1 MKKLIALFLISVM
14 IFPLYGNANNGN
26 HKSAESEALSY
37 VPQFGIHSD
46 GVELIKDFDSMD
58 EFVDS
63 CYEKGYSIILFNA
76 LPWEY
81 YFVSPTLN
89 RLGWE
94 FGEDLLSPMIERAHE
109 KGIKVFVDIQSL
121 AWKIRE
127 DFEDWPGNAPSTS
140 DVVNIVSELI
150 SHGVDG
156 ISEEMFL
163 ADWFSP
169 VYNICNENG
178 VMYLHKG
185 IPYDVAWFCNESST
199 AFEAYSN
206 CSVLMTEDY
215 YANDDLARNC
225 IVPSFASSLNKPYW
239 AKSCPEDWALGSIT
253 NMENV
258 LLMRM
263 VQYHPDYIFAMI
275 YNRSDFDEFNPA
287 FMPSLI
293 QNYIVDEDKPVCD
306 IVVYLTNEA
315 GTDDSPKD
323 FDPWQLL
330 DVGFSAIANGI
341 MASGYRIEIT
351 SEPMENADAY
361 YVYTRGGWW
370 DETNILDL
378 PDSIVNLFY
387 GNKTV
392 FLEVGGVLP
401 ASTPNWKSI
410 RSRIGIASDKTFDTI
425 FDENHPVDGVYDGIA
440 YTHLSDNWFLFNN
453 IKISDVWG
461 EILSTCS
468 YEGNTYVLALR
479 DGNRI
484 FINGAGLDFNASF
497 LISSI
502 LSDGLQSPSNCI
514 SATGLVSTFY
524 ATDDTPIHIKL
535 PYNASSLNW
544 TKRDMN
550 GNVQSGNSPYDGNDG
565 YMDYLP
571 KGTLLILR
579 SNGNI
584 SVSVTRPSNAL
595 YINDREII
603 PLNRAII
610 FGKIRI
616 DVDVASDMG
625 VKEVD
630 FYIDGNLKYKCTGPP
645 YQWLW
650 DEHAVGNHEIEIKA
664 YDSQDNKAEDALG
677 ITIFNL

>member
-1 MKKLIALFLISVM
+1 MKKVIALFLVLIVYSS
-14 IFPLYGNANNGN
+14 FPGNATYKN
-26 HKSAESEALSY
+26 HGVEKNSINYELK
-37 VPQFGIHSD
+37 FGIHSD
-46 GVELIKDFDSMD
+46 GVELIEDFDSID

-76 LPWEY
+76 LPWKY

-109 KGIKVFVDIQSL
+109 KGIKVFVDVQSL
-121 AWKIRE
+121 AWKVRE
-127 DFEDWPGNAPSTS
+127 DYEDWPGNAPSTD
-140 DVVNIVSELI
+140 DVVDIVNELI
-150 SHGVDG
+150 SYGVDG

-163 ADWFSP
+163 SNWFLP
-169 VYNICNENG
+169 VHNACSKSG
-178 VMYLHKG
+178 VTYLHKG

-206 CSVLMTEDY
+206 CDVLMTEDY
-215 YANDDLARNC
+215 YMNDDLARNC
-225 IVPSFASSLNKPYW
+225 IIPSFASGLDKSYW
-239 AKSCPEDWALGSIT
+239 VKSCPDDWALGSVT

-258 LLMRM
+258 MMMRM

-275 YNRSDFDEFNPA
+275 YNKSDFDEFNPSILL
-287 FMPSLI
+287 PTI
-293 QNYIVDEDKPVCD
+293 QDYMVDEEKPICNV
-306 IVVYLTNEA
+306 VVYLTDEA
-315 GTDDSPKD
+315 GTNDDPKD
-323 FDPWQLL
+323 MDPWQLL
-330 DVGFSAIANGI
+330 DVSFSAIANGI
-341 MASGYRIEIT
+341 MASGYRIVIT

-370 DETNILDL
+370 DETNVLDL

-401 ASTPNWKSI
+401 VSTPNWKSI
-410 RSRIGIASDKTFDTI
+410 RSRIGISTNRIFDTI
-425 FDENHPVDGVYDGIA
+425 FDENHPIDGVYDGIT
-440 YTHLSDNWFLFNN
+440 YTHLSNAWFLFNN

-468 YEGNTYVLALR
+468 YRGNTYVLASR

-502 LSDGLQSPSNCI
+502 LNDGLQSPSSCI
-514 SATGLVSTFY
+514 STTGVVSTFY
-524 ATDDTPIHIKL
+524 ATDNASVHIKL
-535 PYNASSLNW
+535 PYNASSINW
-544 TKRDMN
+544 VKRDIN
-550 GNVQSGNSPYDGNDG
+550 GNMLDGDAPYDGNDG
-565 YMDYLP
+565 YTDYLT
-571 KGTLLILR
+571 KGTLLILKLN
-579 SNGNI
+579 SNI
-584 SVSVTRPSNAL
+584 SVSITRPSNAL

-603 PLNRAII
+603 PLNKAII
-610 FGKIRI
+610 FGGIAI

-625 VKEVD
+625 IKEVD
-630 FYIDGNLKYKCTGPP
+630 FYIDGNLKYGDSEPP

-650 DEHAVGNHEIEIKA
+650 DEYAVGNHEIRVKA
-664 YDSQDNKAEDALG
+664 YDSQDNEAEDVVN
-677 ITIFNL
+677 IIIFNL